1 MSILDRLLKTNC
13 TIGIPSDVY
22 SHLLWQ
28 VRRQTDLIAACIER
42 RRRLAFRTRPLIC
55 MKTHQSPVD
64 LPSHKK
70 TRRRAVDLRE
80 KSLHSCRSA
89 RQNGDIDARTMSSL
103 TGYVSLRGPIGRRYS
118 YKLYTQCADRQLTT
132 ALCSLALERL
142 VSTKAITS

>member
-1 MSILDRLLKTNC
+1 MS
-13 TIGIPSDVY
+13 

-55 MKTHQSPVD
+55 MKTYSTVSVHSFRYVCPSGSTSSTRERSHFCMHRTPVYGAQFDRTRPLICMKTHQSPVD
-64 LPSHKK
+64 LPSHEK

-89 RQNGDIDARTMSSL
+89 RQNGDIDARTMSLL
-103 TGYVSLRGPIGRRYS
+103 TGY
-118 YKLYTQCADRQLTT
+118 
-132 ALCSLALERL
+132 
-142 VSTKAITS
+142 TSACGVL